1 MMVLDGLANDLLTVL
16 WAVALGNHYEKRN
29 LHFLAA
35 PLYLQAVS
43 MIPQTNCHAITLM
56 NNLSISL
63 ALQNPPPT
71 GGIPSPS
78 SASQIDAARTWANRA
93 LSVDRALQKAESRTE
108 ECDQACAVTQIN
120 LGEFAEMDG
129 SLQEARRMY
138 EEGVE
143 FSRRI
148 GFQEGVVK
156 GREAL
161 RRLDKLK

>member
-1 MMVLDGLANDLLTVL
+1 MLWGGMLTL
-16 WAVALGNHYEKRN
+16 CAALGNHYEARD

-43 MIPQTNCHAITLM
+43 MIPHTNCHAITLM

-71 GGIPSPS
+71 GGVPSPS

-93 LSVDRALQKAESRTE
+93 ISVDRALQKSPERTE
-108 ECDQACAVTQIN
+108 ECDQACAVTQLN
-120 LGEFAEMDG
+120 LGEFAEMEG
-129 SLQEARRMY
+129 SLQEAKRIY
-138 EEGVE
+138 EEGME
-143 FSRRI
+143 FSRKV
-148 GFQEGVVK
+148 GFQEGVNK

-161 RRLDKLK
+161 RQLDKRK

>member
-1 MMVLDGLANDLLTVL
+1 MLT
-16 WAVALGNHYEKRN
+16 WYVALGNHYEARD

-63 ALQNPPPT
+63 ALQNPPLT

-93 LSVDRALQKAESRTE
+93 LSIDRALQKSPDRTE
-108 ECDQACAVTQIN
+108 ECDHACAVTQLN
-120 LGEFAEMDG
+120 LGEFAEMEG
-129 SLQEARRMY
+129 SLQEARRIY
-138 EEGVE
+138 EEGLG
-143 FSRRI
+143 FSKKV
-148 GFQEGVVK
+148 GFQEGVIK

-161 RRLDKLK
+161 RRLDKRK